1 MATTDDL
8 VISIRADVGRLE
20 SQLRNIDQQLGNT
33 TRQGNETASA
43 IKSMALQF
51 LSLGAAVEGLKKLT
65 EVNRE
70 FGILKA
76 GLETATGS
84 IQGANQAFAAL
95 QQFAQTTP
103 YSLQQAVD
111 GFTKLVNLG
120 LTPSEAA
127 LQSYGDTSAALGK
140 DLSQMIEAVADAATG
155 EFERLKEFGI
165 KAKNQGDTISFTFRG
180 VTENVKNNATE
191 IENYL
196 IKLGQVNFDGAMKKR
211 MESLDGA
218 ISNLSDSFDALFF
231 QIGESGATEIL
242 NTNLRR
248 VGDAFNTITAKV
260 KELPIGSIND
270 AFQKLGDAVLLVA
283 GYKATKFV
291 GALALSTQETIK
303 NIAAQSA
310 LRAETLAQATAD
322 AAAAGLAE
330 RRAIVEKDLA
340 ISAVA
345 RAKAT
350 TNAAIATQ
358 QAAIADLERATME
371 ARLAAGTQN
380 ATAADLAK
388 TMAAERVA
396 AANAAVTVAAN
407 AEAAA
412 IARATTATAANT
424 AAATASATAQTA
436 LATATTQATIA
447 GRAASGMLTALGGPL
462 GAIITTL
469 GLAATAWLVFG
480 DNAETAAEKAIN
492 ASQRIKNG
500 LNDTNDEMRVQLD
513 ALMDVNAKIRK
524 LEETLANWKGG
535 IRLIDKEVS
544 LADLKQQKAIIEENI
559 NNLKLTKV
567 LNEFLGENK
576 QDDLTQ
582 FGVKKDTTPQV
593 DQKKQEQEAKKQAQL
608 KEEAQ
613 KYIDTIAESN
623 MSEMQLEAKHF
634 NEQLQQLEKY
644 LQKKAITKSQYDAA
658 VLDANSAFNNKI
670 FEQLAE
676 QQAKEDELALKKQ
689 EREDEDR
696 SRRMEQIQA
705 IINEANLAGM
715 TELERMDAQ
724 HAAKMEK
731 LAQLAEGEAQFKQ
744 ELRDAELILEQEH
757 QAKRLDM
764 ILGTGSKIQNMT
776 NAFQKGQLQGAI
788 SFFAADFGGLSQHS
802 RKMFELTKAARL
814 AEAAINVPSTVM
826 KAYEFGTGIGGPIVG
841 AAMGAAALA
850 AQLSQLKAIQSASF
864 GGGSSGGG
872 GGGGGA
878 PSVGSV
884 GGQEQQQQPLTQRFV
899 NINLSGSDNSMYSK
913 GAVRD
918 LITRINEELKDGAV
932 LRVL

>member
-8 VISIRADVGRLE
+8 IISIRADVGRLE

-165 KAKNQGDTISFTFRG
+165 KAKNNGDTIAFTFKG
-180 VTENVKNNATE
+180 TTETVKNNAAE
-191 IENYL
+191 IESYL

-593 DQKKQEQEAKKQAQL
+593 DQKKQEQEAKKLAQL

-623 MSEMQLEAKHF
+623 MSEMQLEGKHY
-634 NEQLQQLEKY
+634 NESLAQLNEY
-644 LQKKAITKSQYDAA
+644 LNKRVITRQQYDNA
-658 VLDANSAFNNKI
+658 VLDLNSAFNNKI
-670 FEQLAE
+670 IEDLLEQS
-676 QQAKEDELALKKQ
+676 AKEEEIALKQQ
-689 EREDEDR
+689 EREDEAR
-696 SRRMEQIQA
+696 TRRLEKIQDVLTQA
-705 IINEANLAGM
+705 KNAGL
-715 TELERMDAQ
+715 TELEQMDAQ
-724 HAAKMEK
+724 HAEKMAKIEELMV
-731 LAQLAEGEAQFKQ
+731 GESQFKE
-744 ELRDAELILEQEH
+744 ELRNAELILEQEH
-757 QAKRLDM
+757 QAKRLDL
-764 ILGTGSKIQNMT
+764 ILGTGNKIQEMQK
-776 NAFQKGQLQGAI
+776 AFQKGQLQGAI

-802 RKMFELTKAARL
+802 RKLFELTKAAKL

>member
-84 IQGANQAFAAL
+84 IQGANQAFATL

-593 DQKKQEQEAKKQAQL
+593 DQKKQEQEAKKLAQL
-608 KEEAQ
+608 KEAAQ

-623 MSEMQLEAKHF
+623 MSEMQLDGKHY
-634 NEQLQQLEKY
+634 NESLAQLNEY
-644 LQKKAITKSQYDAA
+644 LNKRVITRQQYDNA
-658 VLDANSAFNNKI
+658 VLDLNGAFNNKI
-670 FEQLAE
+670 IEDLLEQS
-676 QQAKEDELALKKQ
+676 AKEEEIALKQQ
-689 EREDEDR
+689 EREDEAR
-696 SRRMEQIQA
+696 TRRLEKIQDVLTQA
-705 IINEANLAGM
+705 KNAGL
-715 TELERMDAQ
+715 TELEQMDAQ
-724 HAAKMEK
+724 HAEKMAKIEELMV
-731 LAQLAEGEAQFKQ
+731 GESQFKE
-744 ELRDAELILEQEH
+744 ELRNAELILEQQH
-757 QAKRLDM
+757 QAKRLDL
-764 ILGTGSKIQNMT
+764 ILGTGNKIQEMT
-776 NAFQKGQLQGAI
+776 KAFNKSNLQGAI
-788 SFFAADFGGLSQHS
+788 AFFAAAFGCTIPNLV
-802 RKMFELTKAARL
+802 
-814 AEAAINVPSTVM
+814 NV
-826 KAYEFGTGIGGPIVG
+826 
-841 AAMGAAALA
+841 
-850 AQLSQLKAIQSASF
+850 
-864 GGGSSGGG
+864 
-872 GGGGGA
+872 
-878 PSVGSV
+878 
-884 GGQEQQQQPLTQRFV
+884 
-899 NINLSGSDNSMYSK
+899 NCNLSIVSQ
-913 GAVRD
+913 VT
-918 LITRINEELKDGAV
+918 ITNNWCGCCGCRCFFGIIN
-932 LRVL
+932 RQFST

>member
-593 DQKKQEQEAKKQAQL
+593 DQKKQEQEAKKPAQL

-670 FEQLAE
+670 SEQLAE

-841 AAMGAAALA
+841 AAFGAAALA

>member
-593 DQKKQEQEAKKQAQL
+593 DQKKQEQEAKKLAQL

-623 MSEMQLEAKHF
+623 MSEMQLEGKHY
-634 NEQLQQLEKY
+634 NESLAQLNEY
-644 LQKKAITKSQYDAA
+644 LNKRVITRQQYDNA
-658 VLDANSAFNNKI
+658 VLDLNSAFNNKI
-670 FEQLAE
+670 IEDLLEQS
-676 QQAKEDELALKKQ
+676 AKEEEIALKQQ
-689 EREDEDR
+689 EREDEAR
-696 SRRMEQIQA
+696 TRRLEKIQDVLTQA
-705 IINEANLAGM
+705 KNAGL
-715 TELERMDAQ
+715 TELEQMDAQ
-724 HAAKMEK
+724 HAEKMAKIEELMV
-731 LAQLAEGEAQFKQ
+731 GESQFKE
-744 ELRDAELILEQEH
+744 ELRNAELILEQQH
-757 QAKRLDM
+757 QAKRLDL
-764 ILGTGSKIQNMT
+764 ILGTGNKIQEMQK
-776 NAFQKGQLQGAI
+776 AFQKGQLQGAI

-802 RKMFELTKAARL
+802 RKLFELTKAARL

-918 LITRINEELKDGAV
+918 LITRINEEVKDGAV